1 MKINK
6 NETYEEML
14 ERQKKER
21 AELKR
26 RLAEKEQQEKVLAA
40 ERLLAVLRIFH
51 DGKNDMEIAAMYIAK
66 LQERNENEKLE
77 RAYAAIEKIN
87 KKRK

>member
-6 NETYEEML
+6 NETYEEMIA
-14 ERQKKER
+14 RQKKER

-26 RLAEKEQQEKVLAA
+26 RLAEKEQQEKKLAA
-40 ERLLAVLRIFH
+40 DRLLAVLRVFY
-51 DGKNDMEIAAMYIAK
+51 DGKTDEQIALMHLNK
-66 LQERNENEKLE
+66 MKERNENEKLE
-77 RAYAAIEKIN
+77 RAYKAIEQID